1 MRALLLL
8 FALSLPLADALAAG
22 STCRVWED
30 RNGNQRQDAG
40 EPGVAGVR
48 LYGGRQLLLTAADG
62 SYQLPEGSA
71 HDGLLLIKPAS
82 HALPLR
88 ADGLPDN
95 WHAGRGCR
103 DFALLPDPQRE
114 ARAFEVLLFA
124 DSQTEDATE
133 LDYFRRDIIEPL
145 VGKTRARFGV
155 TLGDLVDDNLALYP
169 QLKAQ
174 MARLATP
181 WLHIP
186 GNHDLDFDA
195 ADDAGSLASYRRH
208 FGADTFAWEE
218 PGLVFIGLDD
228 VIYQPGQSPH
238 YIGGLREQQFA
249 FLEAYLPTVPRDAL
263 LVLGVHIPLF
273 DQEAGVETFRAAD
286 RQRLFALLRDFP
298 KLLIL
303 SGHRHTLGH
312 HWHAADSGWQG
323 AQPLHEFNVGAAC
336 GAFWSGAPN
345 AAGIPDA
352 TMADGTPN
360 GYARL
365 HVGGDGGYR
374 LSWHPAK
381 HDGQDA
387 AFTEVMRLHAPKVLR
402 QGAYPAWGV
411 YANVFIARPD
421 AEVEY
426 RIDGGPWR
434 PMQRFLGPDPWLAA
448 ENARDDG
455 SDKLRGFDRSPE
467 ARPSPHLWRAPL
479 DTRLPVGRHRVEVRA
494 QDAHGQW
501 QQAHI
506 DYRLDAAS
514 R

>member
-8 FALSLPLADALAAG
+8 FALSIAFADARAAG
-22 STCRVWED
+22 SDCRVWED
-30 RNGNQRQDAG
+30 GNGNQRQDAG

-48 LYGGRQLLLTAADG
+48 LYAGRQLLLTASDG
-62 SYQLPEGSA
+62 RYRLPEDSA
-71 HDGLLLIKPAS
+71 HDALLLIKPAT

-95 WHAGRGCR
+95 WHAAHGCR
-103 DFALLPDPQRE
+103 DFALLPSPHRDER
-114 ARAFEVLLFA
+114 RFEVLLLA
-124 DSQTEDATE
+124 DSQVEDATE
-133 LDYFRRDIIEPL
+133 LDYFRRDIVEPL
-145 VGKTRARFGV
+145 LGKAHARFGM

-195 ADDAGSLASYRRH
+195 VDDAGSLASYRRH
-208 FGADTFAWEE
+208 FGPDTFAWEE

-228 VIYQPGQSPH
+228 VIYQPGRSPR
-238 YIGGLREQQFA
+238 YVGGLREAQFA
-249 FLEAYLPTVPRDAL
+249 FLEAYLPTLPKDAL

-273 DQEAGVETFRAAD
+273 DKGAGVETFRADD
-286 RQRLFALLRDFP
+286 RRRLFALLREFP
-298 KLLIL
+298 RLLIL
-303 SGHRHTLGH
+303 SGHHHTLGH
-312 HWHAADSGWQG
+312 HWHGADSGWQG

-336 GAFWSGAPN
+336 GAFWSGVPN

-360 GYARL
+360 GHARL
-365 HVGGDGGYR
+365 HVMGDGGYR

-381 HDGQDA
+381 RDGKNA
-387 AFTEVMRLHAPKVLR
+387 AFTDVMRLYAPKVLR

-411 YANVFIARPD
+411 YANVFAAPPD
-421 AEVEY
+421 AQVEY
-426 RIDGGPWR
+426 RIDGGAWQ
-434 PMQRFLGPDPWLAA
+434 PMQRFSGIDPWLAA

-455 SDKLRGFDRSPE
+455 SEQLRGFDRSPE
-467 ARPSPHLWRAPL
+467 ARPSTHLWRAAL
-479 DTRLPVGRHRVEVRA
+479 DTRRAVGSHRVEVRA
-494 QDAHGQW
+494 RDAHGQW
-501 QQAHI
+501 QSAYI
-506 DYRLDAAS
+506 DYRLEAAS

>member
-1 MRALLLL
+1 MRLLLLL
-8 FALSLPLADALAAG
+8 FALSIPFADAWAAG

-40 EPGVAGVR
+40 EPGLAGVQ
-48 LYGGRQLLLTAADG
+48 LHDGRQLVQTDADG
-62 SYQLPEGSA
+62 RYRLSGSKA
-71 HDGLLLIKPAS
+71 HGTLLLIKPAT
-82 HALPLR
+82 HALPSR

-95 WHAGRGCR
+95 WHVGGGCR
-103 DFALLPDPQRE
+103 DFALLPNPHGD
-114 ARAFEVLLFA
+114 ARGFEVLLLA

-145 VGKTRARFGV
+145 LDKPRARLGV
-155 TLGDLVDDNLALYP
+155 TLGDLVDDNLTLYP

-186 GNHDLDFDA
+186 GNHDLDFEA
-195 ADDAGSLASYRRH
+195 ADDAGSLLSYHRH
-208 FGADTFAWEE
+208 FGPDTLAWEE
-218 PGLVFIGLDD
+218 PGLVFVGLDD
-228 VIYQPGQSPH
+228 VIYQPGASPR
-238 YIGGLREQQFA
+238 YVGGLREDQFA
-249 FLEAYLPTVPRDAL
+249 FLEAYLPSVPKDAL

-273 DQEAGVETFRAAD
+273 DKEAGVETFRAAD
-286 RQRLFALLRDFP
+286 RKRLFALLRDFP
-298 KLLIL
+298 HVLVL
-303 SGHRHTLGH
+303 SGHQHTLGH
-312 HWHAADSGWQG
+312 HWHSAESGWHG

-365 HVGGDGGYR
+365 HLDGDGSYR

-381 HDGQDA
+381 QDGQDA
-387 AFTEVMRLHAPKVLR
+387 AFTQVLRLHAPKVLR

-411 YANVFIARPD
+411 YANVFAAPPD
-421 AEVEY
+421 AQVEY
-426 RIDGGPWR
+426 RIDGGAWQ
-434 PMQRFLGPDPWLAA
+434 PMQRFVGPDPWLAA
-448 ENARDDG
+448 ENARDDD
-455 SDKLRGFDRSPE
+455 SRQLRGYDRSPE
-467 ARPSPHLWRAPL
+467 ARASTHLWRAAL
-479 DTRLPVGRHRVEVRA
+479 DTRLPIGIHHVEVRA
-494 QDAHGQW
+494 QDAYGQW
-501 QQAHI
+501 QKAAI
-506 DYRLDAAS
+506 DYRLEAAS